1 MGVNHVHEHDE
12 ERSPEERARDRAARF
27 AAALEAVRRDHAG
40 AIDAADRAA
49 RSGA

>member
-12 ERSPEERARDRAARF
+12 RSPEERAQDRAARF

-40 AIDAADRAA
+40 AIDAADRTA
-49 RSGA
+49 RGQA